1 MDEQAVERSRERLR
15 EAEHLY
21 HRLVLLVAPS
31 GSGKS
36 ACLKEL
42 HEADGIPYVNVG
54 LDLSR
59 RMLPLTD
66 RQRALQLPEL
76 LEAILDETHNTRVLV
91 DNIEILFSPELKQD
105 PLRLLE
111 HVARNRSVLAAWPG
125 EIDGNRITYAAPDHP
140 EYRRYEIKDFLVIDG
155 RQTSHEAH

>member
-1 MDEQAVERSRERLR
+1 MDEQTVETAREMLR
-15 EAEHLY
+15 NAEQLY

-31 GSGKS
+31 RSGKT

-42 HEADGIPYVNVG
+42 HEANEIPYVNVG

-59 RMLPLTD
+59 RMLPLID
-66 RQRALQLPEL
+66 RQRALQLPDL
-76 LEAILDETHNTRVLV
+76 LEAVLSETDSAEVLV
-91 DNIEILFSPELKQD
+91 DNIEVLFSPELKQD

-111 HVARNRSVLAAWPG
+111 YMARNRSLLAAWPG
-125 EIDGNRITYAAPDHP
+125 HIEGNRITYAAPGHP

-155 RQTSHEAH
+155 RQPSHEAS